1 MPRRPPKKWFYHCVE
16 RVKEEAPEVT
26 DPEAL
31 CAWVWYH
38 HAKPTTKKK
47 ILKEESNPGK
57 PKDNPG
63 KPTMEFHCV
72 ECDNYFWT
80 RDLPTMCPF
89 CGSREIDELTGRRER
104 IINLMKRAIKDPETP
119 EHLKRALAEKL
130 QEVKA

>member
-47 ILKEESNPGK
+47 ILKEESSNPDEAIRLLNLAK
-57 PKDNPG
+57 AAIAQERCADAERLI
-63 KPTMEFHCV
+63 TRAV
-72 ECDNYFWT
+72 E
-80 RDLPTMCPF
+80 
-89 CGSREIDELTGRRER
+89 I
-104 IINLMKRAIKDPETP
+104 
-119 EHLKRALAEKL
+119 LKKEE
-130 QEVKA
+130 EVEEA